1 MGHRQPLRLGHK
13 CRAAWAL
20 EEREHGL
27 RRLVCPQPMDKAMEA
42 VDFSPMCMD
51 DKAME
56 VVDFNPM
63 AMEHF
68 LEMDIKLGMEEEPT
82 VVAWVGLECQG
93 WRLSNCHRS

>member
-1 MGHRQPLRLGHK
+1 
-13 CRAAWAL
+13 
-20 EEREHGL
+20 
-27 RRLVCPQPMDKAMEA
+27 
-42 VDFSPMCMD
+42 MD

-68 LEMDIKLGMEEEPT
+68 LEMDIKLRMEEEPT

>member
-1 MGHRQPLRLGHK
+1 MG
-13 CRAAWAL
+13 
-20 EEREHGL
+20 
-27 RRLVCPQPMDKAMEA
+27 ME
-42 VDFSPMCMD
+42 

-68 LEMDIKLGMEEEPT
+68 LEMEVKLRMEEEPT
-82 VVAWVGLECQG
+82 VVAWEGLECQG